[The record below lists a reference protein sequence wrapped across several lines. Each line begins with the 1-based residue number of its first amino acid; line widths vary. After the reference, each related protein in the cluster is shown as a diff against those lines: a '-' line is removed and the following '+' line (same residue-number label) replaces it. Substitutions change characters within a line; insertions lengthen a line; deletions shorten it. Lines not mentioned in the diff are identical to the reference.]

1 MADGNRQN
9 SDEFGKIRKSFAD
22 RQILEDRQSEKL
34 RTDFAAPL
42 LKKSIYEVF

>member
-1 MADGNRQN
+1 MADGNRQI
-9 SDEFGKIRKSFAD
+9 GKIRKTFAD

-42 LKKSIYEVF
+42 LTKEHL